1 MQLNTDERF
10 AVTQAAYKVIAA
22 QVGTGN
28 PDNLRGEVD
37 AASLDLYDATRGKVR
52 DLVLNGA
59 KVGEIRVETKSGFQ
73 VTDVAAYA
81 AWCHDH
87 GAVGGT
93 EEIDWTR
100 LSPEDYWSARDYLKR
115 NYPGLFVVDNTPI
128 SPDESWLVWRDGVCY
143 DTETGEEVPGVEY
156 TTQAVKTVV
165 SGCKWNTASMSKAEL
180 AKFKPVSVAA
190 RGLLPGEFVA
200 ALLPGG
206 GGER

>member
-1 MQLNTDERF
+1 MQLGTDERF

-59 KVGEIRVETKSGFQ
+59 KVGEMRVETKSAYY
-73 VTDVAAYA
+73 VTDRAAYD
-81 AWCHDH
+81 AWCRDN
-87 GAVGGT
+87 GYDDGSEG
-93 EEIDWTR
+93 IDWTR
-100 LSPEDYWSARDYLKR
+100 LTNGDRLAARTWLKEHYPQMFVVEHRSPEPSDDWMMHRDEVC
-115 NYPGLFVVDNTPI
+115 FDI
-128 SPDESWLVWRDGVCY
+128 ES
-143 DTETGEEVPGVEY
+143 GEEVPGVEY
-156 TTQAVKTVV
+156 STQVTKTVV
-165 SGCKWNTASMSKAEL
+165 SGCKWDDASMTKTERG
-180 AKFKPVSVAA
+180 KFTPVSVAA

-206 GGER
+206 GE